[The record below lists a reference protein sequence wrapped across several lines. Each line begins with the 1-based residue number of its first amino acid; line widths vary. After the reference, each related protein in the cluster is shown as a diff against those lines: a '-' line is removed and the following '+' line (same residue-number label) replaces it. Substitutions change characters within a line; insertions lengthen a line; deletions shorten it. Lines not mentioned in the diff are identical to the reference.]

1 MAHSKVLGGRDHVN
15 VAIVQ
20 TAPVFMNLEKSVTK
34 ACDKI
39 AEAAA
44 GGAQLIVFSETW
56 LSGYPYWDEGWNSAS
71 AAWNEMRERFYD
83 NALLIP
89 SDHTRRLC
97 EAAAQARAVVAIG
110 CNELDETPGVHTI
123 YNTLLYIGSDGSI
136 LGKHRKLRPTY
147 VEAAFWGAGR
157 GDDLFTHPT
166 DIGRIGGLICSEH
179 TMTLVRARMIEQGE
193 DFHISVYPGAFD
205 LWSGPKLEVMD
216 DSGKFFPGY
225 ASARAHAVESGCFVL
240 LALSYLPEE
249 DVPADFPMRDSLNIE
264 YARGGSMI
272 ISPAGVPIAGPVYG
286 DTIIHAKC
294 EARMIKLAKA
304 IIDTNGSY
312 ARKDV
317 VTLNYHYSNRAAS

>member
-1 MAHSKVLGGRDHVN
+1 MAHSKVLGGRERIT

-20 TAPVFMNLEKSVTK
+20 TAPVFMDLEKSVTK
-34 ACDKI
+34 ACAKI
-39 AEAAA
+39 AEAAK
-44 GGAQLIVFSETW
+44 GGAELIVFSETW
-56 LSGYPYWDEGWNSAS
+56 LTGYPYWDEGWNSAS
-71 AAWNEMRERFYD
+71 EPWSAVREKFYD

-89 SDHTRRLC
+89 SEHTRRLC
-97 EAAAQARAVVAIG
+97 QAAAEAHAVVAIG
-110 CNELDETPGVHTI
+110 CNELDEKPGVHTI
-123 YNTLLYIGSDGSI
+123 YNTLLYIGSNGKI

-147 VEAAFWGAGR
+147 VEAAFWGSGQ

-205 LWSGPKLEVMD
+205 LASGPKLEVMD
-216 DSGKFFPGY
+216 DTGKFFPGY
-225 ASARAHAVESGCFVL
+225 ASARAHAIESGCYVL
-240 LALSYLPEE
+240 LALSTLSED
-249 DVPADFPMRDSLNIE
+249 DVPPDFPMRETLNIE
-264 YARGGSMI
+264 YAKGGSMI

-286 DTIIHAKC
+286 EAIIQATC
-294 EARMIKLAKA
+294 EAKTIKLAKA

-317 VTLNYHYSNRAAS
+317 VTLNYAFANRAVQ